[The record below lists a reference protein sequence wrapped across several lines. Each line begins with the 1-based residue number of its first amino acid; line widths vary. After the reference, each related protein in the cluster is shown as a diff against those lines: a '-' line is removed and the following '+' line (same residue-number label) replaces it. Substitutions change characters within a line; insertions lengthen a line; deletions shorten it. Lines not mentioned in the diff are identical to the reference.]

1 MNKSLHGICTRGI
14 IRGGAKGALALP
26 EFVGQSEKETIYYI

>member
-14 IRGGAKGALALP
+14 IRGGAKEALALP
-26 EFVGQSEKETIYYI
+26 EFVVQSEKETIYYI